1 MANNTHYTN
10 GILNTFEIIERY
22 TKNQKDMQ
30 AFYIGNVVKYLCRYN
45 RKGTATQD
53 LDKALDYLEHLE
65 QLRVAHKWN
74 SATFEPIELNI
85 NDYITCRTLTETNLL
100 VTTMQYFYL
109 YVHKPTLSDFL
120 VIEKNIKK
128 LQKMVN
134 K

>member
-10 GILNTFEIIERY
+10 GTLNTFEIIERY

-74 SATFEPIELNI
+74 SAMFEPIELNI
-85 NDYITCRTLTETNLL
+85 NEYITCRTLTETNIL